1 MISTAL
7 RVSLPKSQVSRIWA
21 NITRR
26 DSHPRFDKAQLA
38 GWLLEQSIQAKG
50 FGWRCC
56 YSGALLAIDEVSIDH
71 RLPLA
76 AGGLTELPN
85 LAICSL
91 RWNRIKGQLA
101 EDRFRALIALMEL
114 WPDKERS
121 DVLKRLGQAP
131 SFRNWTKKKVEK
143 EGDDW

>member
-1 MISTAL
+1 MI
-7 RVSLPKSQVSRIWA
+7 SLPKSQVSRIWA

-26 DSHPRFDKAQLA
+26 DPKPRFDKAQLA
-38 GWLLEQSIQAKG
+38 AWLLSSSIQGKA

-56 YSGALLAIDEVSIDH
+56 YSGALLAIQDVSIDH

-76 AGGLTELPN
+76 AGGLTELGN

-91 RWNRIKGQLA
+91 RWNRIKGQLT
-101 EDRFRALIALMEL
+101 EERFRALLSLMEL
-114 WPDKERS
+114 WPKQERN

-131 SFRNWTKKKVEK
+131 SFRNWTKKKPEK
-143 EGDDW
+143 EEEF